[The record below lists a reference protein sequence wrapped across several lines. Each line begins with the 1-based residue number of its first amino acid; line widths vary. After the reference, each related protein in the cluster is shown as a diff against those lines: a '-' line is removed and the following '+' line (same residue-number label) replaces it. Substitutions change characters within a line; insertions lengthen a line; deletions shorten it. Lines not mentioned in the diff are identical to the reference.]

1 MATETRVGPERGRY
15 APDGPRRVTTR
26 SPAHGMAPGE
36 SRGIRPLPQHSFSLL
51 LPPDR
56 PTHVTTSL
64 LPPRHRTMTTR
75 SVFGSSVLVPLAEG
89 AETVPGG
96 LPARL
101 AHLQGPRMLG
111 AGVAHACPTS
121 TTDNT
126 SASVGKTNVAT
137 DSDDATTSFPVAPGT
152 PPTTLRA
159 NAHVLRA
166 PGGSLLMGP
175 WHGAFA
181 RADEARGGRATREDE
196 RRRPRSPEDESSED
210 ESESARRATHL
221 KDRPAID
228 AAHAEHIAEL
238 AFCGVDEMRLDEG
251 RAVSLE
257 LVAEDAVAGRISRSG
272 EIDAF
277 AFPRRH
283 RVRSAPPRPRAR
295 WARSASRRDAGPR
308 PPSCARR
315 REDAEQGGRD
325 EGARAR

>member
-1 MATETRVGPERGRY
+1 M
-15 APDGPRRVTTR
+15 
-26 SPAHGMAPGE
+26 
-36 SRGIRPLPQHSFSLL
+36 
-51 LPPDR
+51 
-56 PTHVTTSL
+56 
-64 LPPRHRTMTTR
+64 
-75 SVFGSSVLVPLAEG
+75 PLAEG

-111 AGVAHACPTS
+111 AGVAHACPPRDVGA
-121 TTDNT
+121 TTDNKN
-126 SASVGKTNVAT
+126 VNKKNVNVAT
-137 DSDDATTSFPVAPGT
+137 DSDEARRTSFPVAPGT

-181 RADEARGGRATREDE
+181 RADEARGGRAHTREGE
-196 RRRPRSPEDESSED
+196 RRRPRSPEDESD
-210 ESESARRATHL
+210 ESSYESARRATERPRL

-257 LVAEDAVAGRISRSG
+257 LVAEDAVAGRISRSD
-272 EIDAF
+272 EIEAF

-283 RVRSAPPRPRAR
+283 RVRSAPAAPTRKVGAQRVATRRRP
-295 WARSASRRDAGPR
+295 SASFVRA
-308 PPSCARR
+308 R
-315 REDAEQGGRD
+315 REDARSKEGETRARGHGDVHVRRRRALD
-325 EGARAR
+325 VGARHDAVLAARRARAAARDLCDVAPRRQRPRSRVVLL

>member
-1 MATETRVGPERGRY
+1 
-15 APDGPRRVTTR
+15 
-26 SPAHGMAPGE
+26 
-36 SRGIRPLPQHSFSLL
+36 
-51 LPPDR
+51 
-56 PTHVTTSL
+56 
-64 LPPRHRTMTTR
+64 
-75 SVFGSSVLVPLAEG
+75 VPLAEG

-111 AGVAHACPTS
+111 AGVAHACPPRDVGP
-121 TTDNT
+121 TT
-126 SASVGKTNVAT
+126 SVGKKTEKNVNVAT
-137 DSDDATTSFPVAPGT
+137 DSDEATTSFPVAPGT

-181 RADEARGGRATREDE
+181 RADEARGGRRHSRESD
-196 RRRPRSPEDESSED
+196 RRRPRSPEDESSY
-210 ESESARRATHL
+210 ESARTRLTRL

-257 LVAEDAVAGRISRSG
+257 LVAEDAVAGRISRSD
-272 EIDAF
+272 EIEAC

-283 RVRSAPPRPRAR
+283 RVRSAPAAPTRKVGAQRVATRRRPSASFVRARKEDARIKEGETRARGHGDVSVGKGFGFACKSARGAGARHSAGARVMRPRASSY
-295 WARSASRRDAGPR
+295 A
-308 PPSCARR
+308 
-315 REDAEQGGRD
+315 
-325 EGARAR
+325 

>member
-1 MATETRVGPERGRY
+1 
-15 APDGPRRVTTR
+15 
-26 SPAHGMAPGE
+26 
-36 SRGIRPLPQHSFSLL
+36 
-51 LPPDR
+51 
-56 PTHVTTSL
+56 
-64 LPPRHRTMTTR
+64 MTTR

-111 AGVAHACPTS
+111 VAHACPPRDVGP
-121 TTDNT
+121 TTNKKN
-126 SASVGKTNVAT
+126 VNVAT
-137 DSDDATTSFPVAPGT
+137 DSDEATTSFPVAPGT

-181 RADEARGGRATREDE
+181 RADEARGGRVTREGD
-196 RRRPRSPEDESSED
+196 RRRPRSPEDESSY
-210 ESESARRATHL
+210 ESARTRLTRM

-272 EIDAF
+272 ESDAF

-283 RVRSAPPRPRAR
+283 RVRSAPAAPTRKVGAQRVATRRRP
-295 WARSASRRDAGPR
+295 SASFVRA
-308 PPSCARR
+308 R
-315 REDAEQGGRD
+315 REDARSKEGETRARGHGDVSVGKGFGFACKSARGA
-325 EGARAR
+325 GARHSAGSRVMRPRASSYA

>member
-1 MATETRVGPERGRY
+1 M
-15 APDGPRRVTTR
+15 
-26 SPAHGMAPGE
+26 
-36 SRGIRPLPQHSFSLL
+36 
-51 LPPDR
+51 
-56 PTHVTTSL
+56 
-64 LPPRHRTMTTR
+64 
-75 SVFGSSVLVPLAEG
+75 PLAEG

-111 AGVAHACPTS
+111 AGVAHACPPRDVGP
-121 TTDNT
+121 TTNNT
-126 SASVGKTNVAT
+126 SASVGKKTKKNVNVAT
-137 DSDDATTSFPVAPGT
+137 DSDEATTSFPVAPGT

-257 LVAEDAVAGRISRSG
+257 LVAEDAVAGRISRSD
-272 EIDAF
+272 EIEAC

-283 RVRSAPPRPRAR
+283 RVRSAPAAPTRKVGAQRVATRRRPSASFVRARKEDARIKEGETRARGHGDVSVGKGFGFACKSARGAGARHSAGARVMRPRASSY
-295 WARSASRRDAGPR
+295 A
-308 PPSCARR
+308 
-315 REDAEQGGRD
+315 
-325 EGARAR
+325 